1 MEAANRK
8 RSSAAKKAIYCEKT
22 RRKPSF
28 LYGIYPTEGSGRG
41 LEHGLFTP
49 CSNRCSNI
57 FFEFI
62 RFGSKLSSSLLAGE
76 SPKGTTDFAPFFRNN
91 NHCKYSF
98 FTSVI
103 SNGRDGRI
111 FVPNCSENI
120 VAARCEF
127 MAGGD
132 YIFIIEHGYTESP
145 LK

>member
-1 MEAANRK
+1 MAAGDGERHK
-8 RSSAAKKAIYCEKT
+8 HFAAAFVKFASLNQVKIVIFFAL
-22 RRKPSF
+22 RHR
-28 LYGIYPTEGSGRG
+28 YPQKSEVIVFGRG
-41 LEHGLFTP
+41 RA
-49 CSNRCSNI
+49 N
-57 FFEFI
+57 
-62 RFGSKLSSSLLAGE
+62 
-76 SPKGTTDFAPFFRNN
+76 PFFRNN

-127 MAGGD
+127 TAGGD
-132 YIFIIEHGYTESP
+132 CIFIIAHGHTENL